1 MDIESAAP
9 PCTDAVVMDA
19 LNARLRATPV
29 DADCLVAALLLLVE
43 QRGIS
48 GVARSCGM
56 SNATFRRQFRNARD
70 LPFVHPG
77 ARAAGVWNET
87 ARGNPVAPSRARR
100 AQRKAGA

>member
-9 PCTDAVVMDA
+9 PCTGAVDMDV

-56 SNATFRRQFRNARD
+56 TNATFRRQFRNARD
-70 LPFVHPG
+70 LPLSTMVRVLQTFGLQLRVE
-77 ARAAGVWNET
+77 AR
-87 ARGNPVAPSRARR
+87 
-100 AQRKAGA
+100 

>member
-9 PCTDAVVMDA
+9 PCNDAVVMDA

-56 SNATFRRQFRNARD
+56 SNTTFRRQFRNARD
-70 LPFVHPG
+70 LPLSTLVRVLQAFGMQLRV
-77 ARAAGVWNET
+77 ET
-87 ARGNPVAPSRARR
+87 R
-100 AQRKAGA
+100 

>member
-1 MDIESAAP
+1 MDTESAAP

-70 LPFVHPG
+70 LPLSTLVRVLQAFGMKLRV
-77 ARAAGVWNET
+77 ET
-87 ARGNPVAPSRARR
+87 R
-100 AQRKAGA
+100 

>member
-29 DADCLVAALLLLVE
+29 DADCLAAALLLLVE

-70 LPFVHPG
+70 LPLSTLVRVLQAFGMQLRV
-77 ARAAGVWNET
+77 ET
-87 ARGNPVAPSRARR
+87 R
-100 AQRKAGA
+100 

>member
-70 LPFVHPG
+70 LPLSTLVRMLQAFGMKLRV
-77 ARAAGVWNET
+77 ET
-87 ARGNPVAPSRARR
+87 R
-100 AQRKAGA
+100 

>member
-9 PCTDAVVMDA
+9 PCTGAVVMDE
-19 LNARLRATPV
+19 LNARLRATPL

-56 SNATFRRQFRNARD
+56 TNATFRRQFRNARD
-70 LPFVHPG
+70 MPLATLLRVLQAFGMQLRVE
-77 ARAAGVWNET
+77 AR
-87 ARGNPVAPSRARR
+87 
-100 AQRKAGA
+100 